1 MAAQQTIARPLRG
14 EVYFVAFDPTLGAEI
29 RKTRPA
35 LILQNDVANRSS
47 PITIV
52 AAITTKFDQELYPT
66 EVLVRAPEGGL
77 DTDSAILLNQIRSV
91 DRRRLTRRTGRL
103 TRETMRLVDRA
114 LMLSLCSRSSV
125 SRCAPTM
132 HLLD

>member
-1 MAAQQTIARPLRG
+1 MAAKQKIARPLRG

-35 LILQNDVANRSS
+35 LILQNDIANRSS

-77 DTDSAILLNQIRSV
+77 ETDSVVLLNQIRSV
-91 DRRRLTRRTGRL
+91 DRRRLTRRIGRL
-103 TRETMRLVDRA
+103 KSETMRRVDRA
-114 LMLSLCSRSSV
+114 LLRSLG
-125 SRCAPTM
+125 
-132 HLLD
+132 LIEL